1 MSKWSKLEQDQFLT
15 ELSSKFGEIVTR
27 RQVEEY
33 AVTKS
38 LPFPR
43 FIIDSAE
50 FKVGRG
56 KYNLKPKQQVEAPV
70 AQPAMA
76 VVPMLRQKKL
86 ETTVDDMIPGRDE
99 NYVPFGFFKDMKSII
114 SSNIFYPVF
123 VTGLS
128 GNGKTTMVEQVCAD
142 LGRECVRVNVSV
154 ETDEDDLIGGNT
166 LVDGN
171 IVYREG
177 PVLLAMKRG
186 AILLIDECDRGSNKL
201 MCLQAILEG
210 KPYFNKKTGEVVHP
224 AAGFNIIATANTK
237 GRGTDDGRFI
247 AAQILDEAFLE
258 RFAITVE
265 QEFPGTK
272 VEKEIIMN
280 KMAELKTVDNEFAD
294 LLVTWADIIRKTY
307 AEGGV
312 DEIISTRRLLHIVKA
327 YSMFRKNRIKA
338 IELCI
343 NRFDNETKSAFM
355 DLYNKVDKPEENQV
369 VSEGS
374 DTTDTQ
380 NKPSTGEP
388 GMINTDV
395 SQSVTRQFSAAG
407 MGPAVVDNA
416 QDY

>member
-1 MSKWSKLEQDQFLT
+1 MSSWNADSRSEFIGLAVQ
-15 ELSSKFGEIVTR
+15 KFGEVVTR
-27 RQVEEY
+27 RQLEDL
-33 AVTKS
+33 AAKQK

-43 FIIDSAE
+43 FIIDSTE
-50 FKVGRG
+50 YKVSRG
-56 KYNLKPKQQVEAPV
+56 TYNLNPKQTAPAITEPTV
-70 AQPAMA
+70 

-86 ETTVDDMIPGRDE
+86 ETVIDNMIPVRDE
-99 NYVPFGFFKDMKSII
+99 QYVPFGFFRDMKSII
-114 SSNIFYPVF
+114 SSRIFYPVF

-186 AILLIDECDRGSNKL
+186 AVLLIDECDRGSNKL

-224 AAGFNIIATANTK
+224 ADGFNIIATANTK

-265 QEFPGTK
+265 QEFPGVK

-280 KMAELKTVDNEFAD
+280 KMKELKVDDTEFCE
-294 LLVTWADIIRKTY
+294 LLVTWADIIRKTFQ
-307 AEGGV
+307 EGGI
-312 DEIISTRRLLHIVKA
+312 DEIVSTRRLLHIVKA
-327 YSMFRKNRIKA
+327 FAMFRKNRVKA

-343 NRFDNETKSAFM
+343 NRFDDETKSAFM
-355 DLYNKVDKPEENQV
+355 DLYNKVDKPQENQA

-374 DTTDTQ
+374 DITDTQ
-380 NKPSTGEP
+380 NKPSTGDL
-388 GMINTDV
+388 GQVNIDIT
-395 SQSVTRQFSAAG
+395 QSPTRQFSAAG
-407 MGPAVVDNA
+407 MSPNV
-416 QDY
+416 